1 MSLTR
6 QTSFT
11 RTQPAAGC
19 AEETGSDITVDMA
32 FATDTPYERWWGIE
46 ILDCR
51 PESVRLGRLNDGGP
65 LLYNH
70 NWDDLRG
77 HHVPGSV
84 AADGHAVRGSVVI
97 AWAADEGK
105 TIAMV
110 NGLHLKKSSVGYE
123 IHSVIEQTT
132 GKDGRAVERT
142 LDGRQFGRVV
152 ERCQRDAPGD
162 LAAFRRALD
171 SAAGPFE
178 RAADTPATYRVIDW
192 EPLENS
198 LCTIEADVNCGIGR
212 QGVGAA
218 ATAPPAALPAPINF
232 KETKMENPNPVDV
245 AALER
250 DFASKAQQRIENI
263 AKIGDQFADFD
274 GAKEM
279 ANAAIRSGKS
289 VEDFTS
295 EIHGLIAKRGTQW
308 SPEIGMSKKEAQRF
322 SVIKAIRA
330 MSTGDWSDAGL
341 EREASKA
348 IESALS
354 QRGVERAGSGK
365 GFFIPLEVQQ
375 RDMLVATAA
384 NGGNMVATN
393 LRPQDFVGLL
403 RARTLSNEL
412 GVRRLSGLVGNADIT
427 KHTAGATGYWL
438 SSESTAITE
447 SQQTVGIIQLR
458 PRNLGAY
465 TEVTRQLMMQSTPDA
480 DAFVMED
487 LAGQLGVSIDGAV
500 FAGSGA
506 SGQPTGITGTA
517 GVGSVTGTSLAL
529 AGLIEFQTDVAAA
542 NALNANCRYVTTP
555 AVAGLLAQRAR
566 IASTDSVTLW
576 QGNILDGTVEGYQA
590 HTSTNIAAASM
601 IFGDFSQAILA
612 EWGVLEIDVNPYA
625 NFTAG
630 IQGIRAFYTCDVGV
644 RVPGAFSVATSIT

>member
-6 QTSFT
+6 QISFT
-11 RTQPAAGC
+11 RALPDAGS
-19 AEETGSDITVDMA
+19 AEEPGSDITVDMA

-70 NWDDLRG
+70 LWDELRG

-84 AADGHAVRGSVVI
+84 IADGHSVRGSVVI

-212 QGVGAA
+212 QAESDA
-218 ATAPPAALPAPINF
+218 ATAPPAAPPPIIF
-232 KETKMENPNPVDV
+232 KETKMENPTPVDV

-263 AKIGDQFADFD
+263 AKIGDQFADFE

-289 VEDFTS
+289 VEDFTA
-295 EIHGLIAKRGTQW
+295 EIHGLIAKRGNQW
-308 SPEIGMSKKEAQRF
+308 KPEIGLTTKEAQAF
-322 SVIKAIRA
+322 SIRKAVQA
-330 MSTGDWSDAGL
+330 MVTGDWADAGF

-348 IESALS
+348 VASKIASL
-354 QRGVERAGSGK
+354 GVERSGSGK
-365 GFFIPLEVQQ
+365 GFFIPLEVQK

-384 NGGNMVATN
+384 NGGNMVATT
-393 LRPQDFVGLL
+393 LRPQDFIEML
-403 RARTLSNEL
+403 RARMLIAEI
-412 GVRRLSGLVGNADIT
+412 GVRTLSGLVGNADIT
-427 KHTAGATGYWL
+427 KHTGAATGYWL

-447 SQQTVGIIQLR
+447 SQQTIGLLQLR
-458 PRNLGAY
+458 PKNLGAY
-465 TEVTRQLMMQSTPDA
+465 AEVTRQLLLQSTPDA
-480 DAFVMED
+480 DSFIMGD
-487 LAGQLGVSIDGAV
+487 LAKALARSVDAAV

-506 SGQPTGITGTA
+506 SGQPTGIIGTA
-517 GVGSVTGTSLAL
+517 GVGAVSGTSLGL
-529 AGLIEFQTDVAAA
+529 AGLIECQTDVAAA
-542 NALNANCRYVTTP
+542 NALHAGCRYVATP
-555 AVAGLLAQRAR
+555 TVAGLLTQRAR

-576 QGNILDGTVEGYQA
+576 KGNINDGTVEGYQA
-590 HTSTNIAAASM
+590 HTSNNLPAATA

-612 EWGVLEIDVNPYA
+612 EWGVLEVDVNPFA
-625 NFTAG
+625 NFAAG
-630 IQGIRAFYTCDVGV
+630 ITGIRAFYTCDVGV
-644 RVPGAFSVATSIT
+644 RVPGAFTVVGTIT

>member
-212 QGVGAA
+212 QAESDA
-218 ATAPPAALPAPINF
+218 ATAPPAAPPPIIF
-232 KETKMENPNPVDV
+232 KETKMENPTPVDV

-263 AKIGDQFADFD
+263 AKIGDQFADFE

-289 VEDFTS
+289 VEDFTA
-295 EIHGLIAKRGTQW
+295 EIHGLIAKRGNQW
-308 SPEIGMSKKEAQRF
+308 KPEIGLTTKEAQAF
-322 SVIKAIRA
+322 SIRKAVQA
-330 MSTGDWSDAGL
+330 MVTGDWADAGF

-348 IESALS
+348 VASKIASL
-354 QRGVERAGSGK
+354 GVERSGSGK
-365 GFFIPLEVQQ
+365 GFFIPLEVQK

-384 NGGNMVATN
+384 NGGNMVATT
-393 LRPQDFVGLL
+393 LRPQDFIEML
-403 RARTLSNEL
+403 RARMLSAEI
-412 GVRRLSGLVGNADIT
+412 GVRTLSGLVGNADIT
-427 KHTAGATGYWL
+427 KHTGAATGYWL

-447 SQQTVGIIQLR
+447 SQQTIGLLQLR
-458 PRNLGAY
+458 PKNLGAY
-465 TEVTRQLMMQSTPDA
+465 TEVTRQLLLQSTPDA
-480 DAFVMED
+480 DSFIMDD
-487 LAGQLGVSIDGAV
+487 LAKSLARSVDAAV

-506 SGQPTGITGTA
+506 SGQPTGIIGTA
-517 GVGSVTGTSLAL
+517 GVGAVSGTSLGL
-529 AGLIEFQTDVAAA
+529 AGLIECQTDVAAA
-542 NALNANCRYVTTP
+542 NALHAGCRYVATP
-555 AVAGLLAQRAR
+555 TVAGLLTQRAR

-576 QGNILDGTVEGYQA
+576 KGNINDGTVEGYQA
-590 HTSTNIAAASM
+590 HTSNNLPAATA

-612 EWGVLEIDVNPYA
+612 EWGVLEVDVNPFA
-625 NFTAG
+625 NFAAG
-630 IQGIRAFYTCDVGV
+630 ITGIRAFYTCDVGV
-644 RVPGAFSVATSIT
+644 RVPGAFTVVGTIT

>member
-6 QTSFT
+6 DLSFKHDIKSPSEDG
-11 RTQPAAGC
+11 QDLIVELSFAS
-19 AEETGSDITVDMA
+19 EE
-32 FATDTPYERWWGIE
+32 PYERWWGIE
-46 ILDCR
+46 ILSCV
-51 PESVRLGRLNDGGP
+51 PESVRLNRINDGGA
-65 LLYNH
+65 LLFNH
-70 NWDDLRG
+70 DWDELRG
-77 HHVPGSV
+77 HHIPGSV
-84 AADGHAVRGSVVI
+84 RCEDAKVRGQVSI

-105 TIAMV
+105 TIKLV
-110 NGLHLKKSSVGYE
+110 QGGHLTKTSTGYE
-123 IHSVIEQTT
+123 IHQIIEQSASKS
-132 GKDGRAVERT
+132 GEKIERT
-142 LDGRQFGRVV
+142 LDGHLFDRVLT
-152 ERCQRDAPGD
+152 RCNREASGD

-171 SAAGPFE
+171 SAAGAFE
-178 RAADTPATYRVIDW
+178 RANNEPTTYRVTDW
-192 EPLENS
+192 EILENS
-198 LCTIEADVNCGIGR
+198 LVTVPASTDTGLGRSLESETTPAKPEIETIQEKTEMTQQV
-212 QGVGAA
+212 
-218 ATAPPAALPAPINF
+218 
-232 KETKMENPNPVDV
+232 ETVDV
-245 AALER
+245 AAIER
-250 DFASKAQQRIENI
+250 SANDNALKRIKEISGMADQLKDFEGVRAM
-263 AKIGDQFADFD
+263 AD
-274 GAKEM
+274 
-279 ANAAIRSGKS
+279 AAIVAGMPAAEFQASLIKHI
-289 VEDFTS
+289 S
-295 EIHGLIAKRGTQW
+295 EKGQKW

-427 KHTAGATGYWL
+427 KQTAGATGYWL

-458 PRNLGAY
+458 PKNLGAY
-465 TEVTRQLMMQSTPDA
+465 TEVTRQLLLQSTPDA

-487 LAGQLGVSIDGAV
+487 LAGQLGVAIDAAI

-576 QGNILDGTVEGYQA
+576 QGNILDGTVEGYPA